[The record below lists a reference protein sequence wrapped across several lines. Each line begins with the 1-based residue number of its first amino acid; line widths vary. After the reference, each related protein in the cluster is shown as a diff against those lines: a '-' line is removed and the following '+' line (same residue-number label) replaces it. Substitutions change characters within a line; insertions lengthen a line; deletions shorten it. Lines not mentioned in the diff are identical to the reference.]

1 MHSTAKNKI
10 RWLRIAY
17 WTGAVLDA
25 VAFLQMMFP
34 SFTAEAMGVS
44 FVVTPEYEIAMQF
57 GAALMLAWTVLLIW
71 ADRKPVERR
80 GILPITLIIIVM
92 NFITFLQ
99 SAHLGLIPVEKLVP
113 QLVVML
119 FVFILYVFAWLYT
132 RDVALQG
139 QKGAFQ

>member
-1 MHSTAKNKI
+1 MHPATKNKI

-34 SFTAEAMGVS
+34 HITAEAMGGN
-44 FVVTPEYEIAMQF
+44 FVITPEYEMAMQF
-57 GAALMLAWTVLLIW
+57 GASLMLAWTVLLIW

-80 GILPITLIIIVM
+80 AILPITLIIIVM

-99 SAHLGLIPVEKLVP
+99 AAQLDLIPVERLIP
-113 QLVVML
+113 QLVAIL
-119 FVFILYVFAWLYT
+119 LIFILYVFAWLYS
-132 RDVALQG
+132 RDLKAMSH
-139 QKGAFQ
+139 

>member
-1 MHSTAKNKI
+1 MDQTIKKKI

-34 SFTAEAMGVS
+34 GFTAKIMEVN
-44 FVVTPEYEIAMQF
+44 FLVTPEYKMAMQF
-57 GAALMLAWTVLLIW
+57 GASLMLAWTVLLVW

-80 GILPITLIIIVM
+80 AILPITLIIIVM

-99 SAHLGLIPVEKLVP
+99 AAHLGLIPVEKLIP
-113 QLVVML
+113 QLIVILAV
-119 FVFILYVFAWLYT
+119 FVLYIFVWFYSKDMKDKPLT
-132 RDVALQG
+132 RV
-139 QKGAFQ
+139 